1 MNGINDKDFERRL
14 VMYLDGALSK
24 DESRDF
30 LDTIMKSPEH
40 MARLQQEK
48 SFREFL
54 RQKVGRRTVSSALI
68 QSIKSKIGDNTP
80 SY

>member
-1 MNGINDKDFERRL
+1 MNGINEKDFERRL
-14 VMYLDGALSK
+14 VMYLDGALEK
-24 DESRDF
+24 GDARDF
-30 LDTIMKSPEH
+30 LDTVMQSPEH

-68 QSIKSKIGDNTP
+68 QSIKTKIGDNSS

>member
-1 MNGINDKDFERRL
+1 MNGINEKEFERRL
-14 VMYLDGALSK
+14 VMYLDGALEK
-24 DESRDF
+24 EEARDF
-30 LDTIMKSPEH
+30 LDTIMQSPEQ

-54 RQKVGRRTVSSALI
+54 KQKVGRRTVSSALI
-68 QSIKSKIGDNTP
+68 QSIKSKIGDNSS

>member
-1 MNGINDKDFERRL
+1 MGSFNEKEFQRRL
-14 VMYLDGALSK
+14 VMYLDGALNK
-24 DESRDF
+24 EEARDF
-30 LDTIMKSPEH
+30 LDTIMKSPDH
-40 MARLQQEK
+40 MAALQKEK

-68 QSIKSKIGDNTP
+68 QSIKSKINDTSS